1 IVNLTLVVIFAS
13 ILKSAMLY
21 EETIKKLSSKI
32 ENLIEVAN
40 RLSAENKQLKSQ
52 ITEAN
57 IQHLQKDAEI
67 QELKERIS
75 QLENLLLI
83 KESEFEQYKV
93 EVSIQKRESEVMLQE
108 QAQETAKILDSLLNG
123 VDDCIRKIS

>member
-1 IVNLTLVVIFAS
+1 
-13 ILKSAMLY
+13 MLH
-21 EETIKKLSSKI
+21 EETIKKLSVKI

-40 RLSAENKQLKSQ
+40 RLSAENKLLKSQ

-67 QELKERIS
+67 QELKEKIS
-75 QLENLLLI
+75 QLENLIAL
-83 KESEFEQYKV
+83 KESEFEQYKI
-93 EVSIQKRESEVMLQE
+93 EVSIQKRESEVILQE
-108 QAQETAKILDSLLNG
+108 QTQETSKILDSLLNG

>member
-1 IVNLTLVVIFAS
+1 MQSNYYICVYSAS
-13 ILKSAMLY
+13 IMLH
-21 EETIKKLSSKI
+21 EETIKKLSVKI

-40 RLSAENKQLKSQ
+40 RLSAENKLLKSQ

-67 QELKERIS
+67 QELKEKIS
-75 QLENLLLI
+75 QLENLIAL
-83 KESEFEQYKV
+83 KESEFEQYKI
-93 EVSIQKRESEVMLQE
+93 EVSIQKRESEVILQE
-108 QAQETAKILDSLLNG
+108 QTQETSKILDSLLNG

>member
-1 IVNLTLVVIFAS
+1 MTLVVIFAS
-13 ILKSAMLY
+13 ILKSSMLY